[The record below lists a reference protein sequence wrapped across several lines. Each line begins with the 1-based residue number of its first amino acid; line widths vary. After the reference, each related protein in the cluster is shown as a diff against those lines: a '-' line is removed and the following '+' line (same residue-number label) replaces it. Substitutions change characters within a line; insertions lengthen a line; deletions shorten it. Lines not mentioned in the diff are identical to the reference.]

1 MTLGK
6 YHDDEEPEKV
16 DITPPPSDDESDARG
31 NGPESVGAMLRL
43 TLWIAFAAWIFNFD
57 HGYTGAILI
66 MPSYKKAFGTC
77 TTHLLNPST
86 GAIVEHCTITPIQ
99 QSLISL
105 NYLFTGIGGGLS
117 GVTGQYTGRRGGIQI
132 GCILAIIGAAG
143 MLGTGAGQT
152 GSFTHYMVC
161 KCISAIGLGQLS
173 ASSLTYSSE
182 CIVASKRGVSL
193 GLYNIGLALG
203 NVASSAV
210 CAGSAQLEPHN
221 NWQWKTPILC
231 QIPMGILLGAGILM
245 FPESPRWL
253 LNQGEGKENDARRA
267 LSILYRI
274 PPSSSAIT
282 SQIEEIKNHIK
293 TERMIAESTSWFQIY
308 QKKQI
313 RRTCTSALIMV
324 GMSITGIQFVQPY
337 ATTFLRGVG
346 ISNPYLINVIIGLCI
361 LGGSC
366 LGPFAVE
373 YGGRRLSILGG
384 YSAMAACMLT
394 LSSVSTALGPKGT
407 SKLVIVVLLS
417 LWSFVFGGTIAPS
430 AGLASVEMHSVSL
443 RTYGQANTTIL
454 YGLFS
459 FGATFWT
466 PYMLD
471 PDHGNM
477 GPNVGYFYAA
487 VTVVIACLVFVL
499 VPETA
504 ALTLEQIDGV
514 FNSGVRPWK
523 TSMAENKA
531 IARARIQAL
540 SGE

>member
-6 YHDDEEPEKV
+6 YHDDEEPEQV

-245 FPESPRWL
+245 FPNL
-253 LNQGEGKENDARRA
+253 LGGEGKENDARRA

-514 FNSGVRPWK
+514 FNLGVRPWK